1 MGIVLWSKDGNV
13 KEFSILSCSVVI
25 PTQEM
30 SIATPTPPVYIESN
44 PSFTPKRFC
53 SASHCCLPPPVA
65 VDSPSRDVRR
75 CAPPSISIDKH
86 YKYFRQLY
94 CPSAQCCPWATQACH
109 TVPPHQ

>member
-1 MGIVLWSKDGNV
+1 MGMVLWSEDENV
-13 KEFSILSCSVVI
+13 KEFSILS
-25 PTQEM
+25 
-30 SIATPTPPVYIESN
+30 
-44 PSFTPKRFC
+44 KRFC

-75 CAPPSISIDKH
+75 CAPPSISIDKL

-94 CPSAQCCPWATQACH
+94 CPSAQCCLWATQACH